1 VERVIGTLKG
11 YLVKYISMYGI
22 ANRDPVDNL
31 QVILDSITDAYN
43 YSRHSTIGARPVE
56 MWLGIDW
63 NHQKIKTKEYPKY
76 LLGTYVLK
84 RPDVGTNVVTKR
96 MLNYDPEIYQIV
108 RADGQGYTI
117 KSLFGNERIKNL
129 RYWMIHPITEKEGAK
144 ILNNPVNVS
153 YIIRKL
159 MNKYRITRQEALDR
173 IGGAKENLQEL
184 IALSP
189 D

>member
-1 VERVIGTLKG
+1 
-11 YLVKYISMYGI
+11 MYGI
-22 ANRDPVDNL
+22 TNKDPVDNL

-56 MWLGIDW
+56 VWPGIDW

-84 RPDVGTNVVTKR
+84 RPDVGTNVFAKR
-96 MLNYDPEIYQIV
+96 TLNYDPEIYQIV
-108 RADGQGYTI
+108 KGDGEGYTI
-117 KSLFGNERIKNL
+117 KNLFGTERIKNL
-129 RYWMIHPITEKEGAK
+129 RYWMIQPITENEGIK

-159 MNKYRITRQEALDR
+159 MNKYRIIRQEALDR
-173 IGGAKENLQEL
+173 IRQAKENLQEV